1 MERDVARLHD
11 ITRKQGLWIFILGV
25 IFSLLCVPLHEAQA
39 EEKHAV
45 LVLVPGLSMEDYF
58 LLLEDKKLAEG
69 AVVGALNRVT
79 AGPDSPVDEMLTL
92 SAGARAETSQ
102 VSLGDWMKGASE
114 GEVFSYHLPG
124 FAAIHAENEKS
135 GYSTAPGT
143 LSETLRAEGAVV
155 RFAGHSD
162 RGGQRQSYAPFLTTD
177 FQGRAYGSRRAVV
190 DKDSSAPGGWRM
202 NPQKTQGWVDN
213 IQRHVSSSLTVVE
226 WGDISRFEKEGRSVF
241 SSSPLPAL
249 ARVLRE
255 MKQRKQ
261 PLFLMGAD
269 APTDDMIPFAMWTED
284 YAAPANRL
292 FSTSTGQPYLGSS
305 VDAASALAAVFSE
318 GADPPLTAGETADLQ
333 ETREE
338 LRGMQTIHD
347 TRAPVLSTYISILIL
362 LLAAAFL
369 YEKKEKSVPPWWM
382 HAAVSTG
389 IASPIAFVV
398 IPSLVGRPVDNA
410 ALYTGSVTAA
420 ALVIGAVVSIL
431 ARQKAPLLLSILL
444 TVLLSIDLLNGAYAI
459 QRSYL
464 GYDPLIGARYG
475 GIGNELGGFFTAAA
489 IVCLEPVL
497 RHRKKAVLPLLLV
510 FLIITGSSALGKNA
524 GVTIASGLMFGTLW
538 TKEFQHAGWKKV
550 LAAVSGGMLF
560 LGVLLWGLSFTGG
573 PSHIGAAFQQLLQG
587 EWEELR
593 ALFVRKV
600 EMNIKIIFHSN
611 WTKLLITS
619 YAIAAFYLLIEKKT
633 RMQPSQQ
640 MVIKAGAAGSIFLL
654 LLNDSGAV
662 AAATSMFYLLC
673 VRYAWNMEHRFA
685 DKTRASASP
694 RINRK
699 KPL

>member
-1 MERDVARLHD
+1 MEKDVTRFRDK
-11 ITRKQGLWIFILGV
+11 TGKQGFWIFILGV
-25 IFSLLCVPLHEAQA
+25 ILSLLCTPLHEARA
-39 EEKHAV
+39 EEQHAV
-45 LVLVPGLSMEDYF
+45 LVLVPGLTMEDYF

-69 AVVGALNRVT
+69 AVIGALNRVT
-79 AGPDSPVDEMLTL
+79 AGPVSPVDEMLTL
-92 SAGARAETSQ
+92 SAGARAETNQ
-102 VSLGDWMKGASE
+102 VSLSDWTRRTTE
-114 GEVFSYHLPG
+114 GEFFSYHLPG
-124 FAAIHAENEKS
+124 FAAIHAENEKG
-135 GYSTAPGT
+135 GYSAAPGT
-143 LSETLRAEGAVV
+143 LSETLRADGAAVW
-155 RFAGHSD
+155 FAGHSD
-162 RGGQRQSYAPFLTTD
+162 RRGKRQSYAPFLTTD
-177 FQGRAYGSRRAVV
+177 FQGRTYGSRRAVV

-202 NPQKTQGWVDN
+202 NPQKTQDWVDN
-213 IQRHVSSSLTVVE
+213 IQRHTSSSLAVVE
-226 WGDISRFEKEGRSVF
+226 WGDIARFQHEDQHISGNRPF
-241 SSSPLPAL
+241 QPLVQAL
-249 ARVLRE
+249 HD
-255 MKQRKQ
+255 MKQREQ
-261 PLFLMGAD
+261 PLFLMGVD
-269 APTDDMIPFAMWTED
+269 PSTDDMIPFAKWTGD
-284 YAAPANRL
+284 KDTTVRGL
-292 FSTSTGQPYLGSS
+292 FSTSTGLPYLGSV
-305 VDAASALAAVFSE
+305 VDAAPALAAVFSE
-318 GADPPLTAGETADLQ
+318 GTEPPLAAGEKVDLK
-333 ETREE
+333 ETRSE

-347 TRAPVLSTYISILIL
+347 TRAPVLSSYIFVLIL

-369 YEKKEKSVPPWWM
+369 YEKREKSAPPRWM

-389 IASPIAFVV
+389 MASPIAFVL
-398 IPSLVGRPVDNA
+398 IPALVGRPVDNI

-431 ARQKAPLLLSILL
+431 ARQKAPLLLSLLL

-464 GYDPLIGARYG
+464 GYDPLIGARYS
-475 GIGNELGGFFTAAA
+475 GIGNELGGFFTVAA

-497 RHRKKAVLPLLLV
+497 RYRKKAVLPLLLV
-510 FLIITGSSALGKNA
+510 FLIITGSAALGKNA

-633 RMQPSQQ
+633 RMRPSRQL
-640 MVIKAGAAGSIFLL
+640 VVKAGAAGSIFLL

-673 VRYAWNMEHRFA
+673 VRYAWNMEYHFA
-685 DKTRASASP
+685 DIIRRPAE
-694 RINRK
+694 K